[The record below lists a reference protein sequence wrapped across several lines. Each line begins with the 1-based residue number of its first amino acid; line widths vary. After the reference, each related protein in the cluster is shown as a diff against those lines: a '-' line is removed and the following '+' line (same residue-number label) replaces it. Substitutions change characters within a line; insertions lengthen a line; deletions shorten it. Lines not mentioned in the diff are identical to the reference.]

1 MIPIDSE
8 FLTLYV
14 IYISLL
20 IVLVIGSIYSKKYKT
35 IFRRNLLFFAVYTL
49 LIIIPAFDED
59 NMKGGNS
66 LFFIVFGWAFVLIHL
81 FVLLASG
88 IFNIVKRK

>member
-1 MIPIDSE
+1 MIIIDGE

-35 IFRRNLLFFAVYTL
+35 IFSRNLLFFAVYTL
-49 LIIIPAFDED
+49 LLIIPAFDED
-59 NMKGGNS
+59 NMKGGSS

-81 FVLLASG
+81 FVFLATV